1 MCVILITINLEINKL
16 VRILYKNYIMA
27 YKRQLQTALDR
38 LDQGLARVH
47 SMVKRGKNADA
58 IHFMENDLKEL
69 YDELQNIITITPE
82 NDQSRVGFLE

>member
-1 MCVILITINLEINKL
+1 
-16 VRILYKNYIMA
+16 MA

-47 SMVKRGKNADA
+47 SMVKRGKNAEA

-82 NDQSRVGFLE
+82 NDQSRVGFL

>member
-1 MCVILITINLEINKL
+1 
-16 VRILYKNYIMA
+16 MA
-27 YKRQLQTALDR
+27 YKRQLEIALDR

-47 SMVKRGKNADA
+47 SMVKRGKNSDA

-69 YDELQNIITITPE
+69 YEELQNIISITPE

>member
-1 MCVILITINLEINKL
+1 LENNNS
-16 VRILYKNYIMA
+16 VRILNKNYIMA

-47 SMVKRGKNADA
+47 SMVKRGKNTDA

>member
-1 MCVILITINLEINKL
+1 
-16 VRILYKNYIMA
+16 MA
-27 YKRQLQTALDR
+27 YKRQLQIALDR

-47 SMVKRGKNADA
+47 SMVKRGKNAEA
-58 IHFMENDLKEL
+58 VHFMENDLKEL

>member
-1 MCVILITINLEINKL
+1 
-16 VRILYKNYIMA
+16 MA
-27 YKRQLQTALDR
+27 YKRQLQIALDR

-47 SMVKRGKNADA
+47 SMIKRGKNADA

-69 YDELQNIITITPE
+69 YDELQNIVTITPE